1 MRFGVSEG
9 MVLAAGAG
17 GKEIFVLRPDD
28 GAIPG
33 QRVH

>member
-17 GKEIFVLRPDD
+17 GKEIFVLRPDS
-28 GAIPG
+28 GAAPG